1 MKQHKKNFRHDS
13 LQDRQSILNILH
25 AVTEGLEQGNL
36 ILSDDDDEIALTLAG
51 LMQLK
56 LTASQ
61 EDNKYTLALKVSW
74 QTEANKTP
82 KKNTLHVFS
91 KPPS

>member
-1 MKQHKKNFRHDS
+1 MKQHKKSFRHDS
-13 LQDRQSILNILH
+13 LQDRQSILKILH

-36 ILSDDDDEIALTLAG
+36 ILSDDDDEIALSLAG

-61 EDNKYTLALKVSW
+61 ENNKYAFALKVSW
-74 QTEANKTP
+74 QTETDSP
-82 KKNTLHVFS
+82 KKSTLHVFS
-91 KPPS
+91 KSSS